1 VRDRSIGFRLAAWY
15 FLVFACGL
23 GAFSVGAWFAMR
35 ASLYHA
41 IDDEL
46 LDRVGG
52 VATFM
57 NLQIASLS
65 VPEIRDEFR
74 EHSVLGP
81 GGDLFQVCDSRGQ
94 WLYRSVPLENENV
107 PIELPDRLK
116 QPRFENM
123 QLQQHLL
130 RFYSQRIVVDGKPY
144 SVQVASLMNEGLEA
158 LERFKLVLLL
168 AAPLLLIAASAGGY
182 WLSTR
187 ALAPVDQISRAA
199 QRIGIENLADRLEVP
214 HTGDQLQRLSE
225 TLNAT
230 FARLEA
236 SVLRMKQ
243 FTADASHE
251 LRAPISLIRTTAEIA
266 VQRDRTAPEYREAL
280 TEILEESERT
290 SQVVDSLML
299 LARADSGKEML
310 ECVPADAC
318 AVVRGAIEQGEKLAR
333 SQGIEFKASVPVD
346 PISIQADSDALRRA
360 VLILLDNA
368 VKYTPTGGSVKVD
381 LAKEGGFAVVSVTD
395 TGIGI
400 AKDDI
405 AHVFDRFWR
414 ADKVRSRGQGGAG
427 LGLSIA
433 TGIADAHQGSLA
445 VDSVPGRGSV
455 FSLRVPLYFTA
466 GVRACGS
473 RE

>member
-1 VRDRSIGFRLAAWY
+1 VKDRSIGFRLAAWY
-15 FLVFACGL
+15 SLVFACGL

-46 LDRVGG
+46 RDRVGG
-52 VATFM
+52 VTSFM
-57 NLQIASLS
+57 DQQIAALS

-81 GGDLFQVCDSRGQ
+81 GGDLFQVCDSQGQ

-107 PIELPDRLK
+107 PIELPDRLT
-116 QPRFENM
+116 QPRFENK

-130 RFYSQRIVVDGKPY
+130 RFYSQRIIVGGNPY
-144 SVQVASLMNEGLEA
+144 TVQVASLMNEGLEA
-158 LERFKLVLLL
+158 LELFKLMLLI
-168 AAPLLLIAASAGGY
+168 AAPLLLVAASAGGY
-182 WLSTR
+182 WLSMR
-187 ALAPVDQISRAA
+187 ALAPVDEISRAA
-199 QRIGIENLADRLEVP
+199 QRISIENLADRLKVP

-251 LRAPISLIRTTAEIA
+251 LRAPISLIRTTAEVA
-266 VQRDRTAPEYREAL
+266 VQRDRTAPEYRDAL

-299 LARADSGKEML
+299 LARADSGKEMF
-310 ECVPADAC
+310 ERVPADAC

-333 SQGIEFKASVPVD
+333 SQCIEFKESLPSGSISV
-346 PISIQADSDALRRA
+346 QADSDALRRA
-360 VLILLDNA
+360 VLILIDNA
-368 VKYTPTGGSVKVD
+368 VKYTPSGGAVKVE
-381 LAKEGGFAVVSVTD
+381 LTEEGGFVVVSVTD

-400 AKDDI
+400 AKGDL

-414 ADKVRSRGQGGAG
+414 ADKARSREQGGAG

-433 TGIADAHQGSLA
+433 KWVAEAHQGSLS
-445 VDSVPGRGSV
+445 VDSALGIGSV
-455 FSLRVPLYFTA
+455 FLLRIPVD
-466 GVRACGS
+466 CMDS
-473 RE
+473 RHRIID